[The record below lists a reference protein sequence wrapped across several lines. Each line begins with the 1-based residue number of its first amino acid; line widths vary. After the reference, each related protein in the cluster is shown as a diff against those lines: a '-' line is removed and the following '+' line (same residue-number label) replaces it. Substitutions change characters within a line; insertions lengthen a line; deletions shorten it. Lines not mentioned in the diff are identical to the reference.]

1 MRFPALRTFA
11 IVAACTAPPLLAQ
24 EADVDEPGAHR
35 LTVMAGLGN
44 TFAGFGGTVEYW
56 FPRQASV
63 VAGLGTGLD
72 TGVEAALGL
81 RLFTGQR
88 HRLFLE
94 AVYAPIAVSDRSRRA
109 RRARYGPGMTVGY
122 GYTSD
127 GGFSGPLRTRGRRC
141 DRGSMQWSWWPTW
154 ASAIPGDG
162 ETGVGPAS

>member
-1 MRFPALRTFA
+1 MLPTPVLRTLL
-11 IVAACTAPPLLAQ
+11 VATAWASSSVLAQ
-24 EADVDEPGAHR
+24 EADLERSDDRR

-44 TFAGFGGTVEYW
+44 TFAGVGGTVEYW
-56 FPRQASV
+56 FPHQASV

-94 AVYAPIAVSDRSRRA
+94 AVYAPIAVSIGPGSE
-109 RRARYGPGMTVGY
+109 RARYGPGMTVGY

-127 GGFSGPLRTRGRRC
+127 GGFSALFGLGAGVATAVRAVELMANLGFGYTWRR
-141 DRGSMQWSWWPTW
+141 
-154 ASAIPGDG
+154 
-162 ETGVGPAS
+162 

>member
-1 MRFPALRTFA
+1 MRFPTLRTFA

-56 FPRQASV
+56 FPHQASV

-94 AVYAPIAVSDRSRRA
+94 AVYAPIAVSIGPGSE
-109 RRARYGPGMTVGY
+109 RARYGPGMTVGY

-127 GGFSGPLRTRGRRC
+127 GGFSGPLRTGGRVATAVHAVELMANL
-141 DRGSMQWSWWPTW
+141 GFGYTW
-154 ASAIPGDG
+154 RR
-162 ETGVGPAS
+162 